1 MLKVLAKNHYFL
13 KKPHYDSSNMLDVSS
28 CQIEK
33 GLTGYY
39 KGGAP
44 PLPRARQW
52 QVRPMLGAAWA
63 AALGYMHCG
72 STAAWAAAWGG
83 SAAALGGL
91 ARPWAAWARPWAA
104 WTAAL
109 GAALRSMAWHARRRG
124 RPGMRAAWAARHGMR
139 TAWAAW
145 HAAGLARPRRG
156 QHGMACARP
165 GRPGMQPA
173 WAARP
178 GMRGAWA
185 AWQAAGQGSLAWHAR
200 GVGSVACAN
209 TARVVF

>member
-91 ARPWAAWARPWAA
+91 DRK
-104 WTAAL
+104 
-109 GAALRSMAWHARRRG
+109 
-124 RPGMRAAWAARHGMR
+124 
-139 TAWAAW
+139 
-145 HAAGLARPRRG
+145 
-156 QHGMACARP
+156 
-165 GRPGMQPA
+165 
-173 WAARP
+173 
-178 GMRGAWA
+178 
-185 AWQAAGQGSLAWHAR
+185 
-200 GVGSVACAN
+200 SV
-209 TARVVF
+209 V